1 MRISDWSSDVCSSDL
16 EKLFEGDRYIL
27 ETGLKAD
34 LAIVK
39 ARIGDE
45 RGNLVYRKTAR
56 NFNPMVATCSPM
68 TVAEVEEL
76 VPAGAIDPD
85 HIHTAGIFVQRLIV
99 STSNEKRIE
108 RRILRQE
115 A

>member
-1 MRISDWSSDVCSSDL
+1 MRISDWSSDVCSSDRGVGTIVAEGKE

-34 LAIVK
+34 RAIVK

-68 TVAEVEEL
+68 TVAEVEIGS
-76 VPAGAIDPD
+76 ASC
-85 HIHTAGIFVQRLIV
+85 R
-99 STSNEKRIE
+99 E
-108 RRILRQE
+108 RVRQYV
-115 A
+115 